1 MLEFGQPS
9 FSVFS
14 FAAHS
19 SGSLRYRRWT
29 KRSNPEEVQ
38 SSYTPF
44 LFSSRVKMGGQIR
57 NPKNIHCFSLVKRT
71 QWNIDIWGAGCRVSL
86 LGFEYFVHWNLRGNE
101 KIKCTNSNHPRKEI
115 YIEFQCFST
124 PSLIAYGSSAAA
136 CLVFQECA
144 THCTLWGWCHNQ
156 PPIRLPKR
164 NDLQFPWLYFHQQLL
179 VISDSLLMQ
188 IWISRNRNS
197 SSAQIPR

>member
-14 FAAHS
+14 LAAHS

-38 SSYTPF
+38 SSHTPF

-57 NPKNIHCFSLVKRT
+57 NPKNIHCLSLVKRT

-101 KIKCTNSNHPRKEI
+101 KDQVYKLKSPKERNLYSVSMLFNSKSYCIRE
-115 YIEFQCFST
+115 QC
-124 PSLIAYGSSAAA
+124 GSMPCFPGMCDTLHSVR
-136 CLVFQECA
+136 LVS
-144 THCTLWGWCHNQ
+144 Q
-156 PPIRLPKR
+156 PAP
-164 NDLQFPWLYFHQQLL
+164 NT
-179 VISDSLLMQ
+179 
-188 IWISRNRNS
+188 S
-197 SSAQIPR
+197 S